1 MKNWLGARLLGV
13 LFLCLA
19 GVKLV
24 GVEIREG
31 IDYFVLKTPIP
42 NAENSV
48 IEVYSY
54 ACPFCFKYSKIL
66 PQIIEKLP
74 DGVEFRPYHLEQKG
88 DYGKVANKLFAV
100 LLVKDKHAGIGAS
113 DKNSSFHKAENAY
126 FEEYHINKNRW
137 KDGKDPQG
145 FLETGLKA
153 AGISESDY
161 LQALEDPEV
170 KKLLKAWEASYDI
183 AIIQGVPAFVVN
195 GKYLIKISEL
205 KSLDDLGE
213 KITEL
218 LAR

>member
-1 MKNWLGARLLGV
+1 MIKIHHS
-13 LFLCLA
+13 
-19 GVKLV
+19 
-24 GVEIREG
+24 IRQR
-31 IDYFVLKTPIP
+31 VH
-42 NAENSV
+42 
-48 IEVYSY
+48 
-54 ACPFCFKYSKIL
+54 IL
-66 PQIIEKLP
+66 T
-74 DGVEFRPYHLEQKG
+74 
-88 DYGKVANKLFAV
+88 
-100 LLVKDKHAGIGAS
+100 
-113 DKNSSFHKAENAY
+113 
-126 FEEYHINKNRW
+126 EYHINKNRW

-161 LQALEDPEV
+161 LQALEDLEV

-183 AIIQGVPAFVVN
+183 AIIQGVPVFVVN